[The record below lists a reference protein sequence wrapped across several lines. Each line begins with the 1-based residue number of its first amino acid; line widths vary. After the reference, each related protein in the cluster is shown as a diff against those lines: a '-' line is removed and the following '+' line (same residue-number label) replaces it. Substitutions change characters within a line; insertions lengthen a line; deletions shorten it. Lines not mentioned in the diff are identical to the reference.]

1 MSEIYEIHATFDGA
15 NRTRTEAVWQWDY
28 GQVLVFD
35 DLDLPTAY
43 EVHFSNSKTLGTS
56 ITQIGDETGVTIPNS
71 LFESGLNIYAWVFLH
86 VEETDGTTV
95 YFVTIPV
102 RHRAVP
108 DDDTPTP
115 EEESAIAQAI
125 VALNNAVSETAEA
138 VAVVENLADL
148 TQGYAED
155 AEYASQQAQE
165 AVAKFE
171 TTNFYI
177 NEVGHLI
184 VEQSEK

>member
-71 LFESGLNIYAWVFLH
+71 LFESGLNIYAWVYLH
-86 VEETDGTTV
+86 VNEDDGTTV

-138 VAVVENLADL
+138 VSIAGDLADL
-148 TQGYAED
+148 AQGYAED
-155 AEYASQQAQE
+155 AELASQQAQE